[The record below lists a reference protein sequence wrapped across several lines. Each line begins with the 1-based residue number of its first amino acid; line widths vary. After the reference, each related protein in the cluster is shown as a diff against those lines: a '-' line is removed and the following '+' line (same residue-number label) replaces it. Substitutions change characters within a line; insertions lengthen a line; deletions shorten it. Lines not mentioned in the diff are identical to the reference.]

1 MPIDFRSIIP
11 LFAGLLL
18 SLAVLPAQADAPGF
32 IETQALFEQGLRGD
46 SDASKKAYAG
56 FRRLVRDHPDNPLY
70 LAYLGA
76 NETLFARDDWRPW
89 KRIQFLDRGLDHI
102 DKALAMLGP
111 EHDNQYERQS
121 VISIETRLVALTTF
135 LKVPSWSNRLQDA
148 RDLFAET
155 LAQPVFAK
163 APPEVRQRIYLQGA
177 NIAARDGDKAGEIKY
192 LKKALDARPDGYYA
206 DKIRQRLKKEAAVQ

>member
-1 MPIDFRSIIP
+1 MSIMFRSIVP

-18 SLAVLPAQADAPGF
+18 SLAMPPAWADAPGF
-32 IETQALFEQGLRGD
+32 IETQALFEQSLRGD
-46 SDASKKAYAG
+46 SAASQKAYAG
-56 FRRLVRDHPDNPLY
+56 FRKLVRDHPDNPLY

-89 KRIQFLDRGLDHI
+89 KRIKFLDRGLDHI

-111 EHDNQYERQS
+111 EHDNQYERLS

-135 LKVPSWSNRLQDA
+135 LKVPEWSNRLQDA

-163 APPEVRQRIYLQGA
+163 APPEVRHRIYLQGA
-177 NIAARDGDKAGEIKY
+177 NIAARDGDKAGEIGY

-206 DKIRQRLKKEAAVQ
+206 DKIRQRLKKAAAAQ